1 MAEDK
6 EQLILEV
13 ARKQFV
19 QKGFAATKM
28 QDIAEEAGVNKA
40 LLHYYYRSKAKLY
53 HQIIVQTLDKMIPR
67 FAEAMAKEGTF
78 WERVEN
84 LVTTYVNLLL
94 KEPDIPF
101 FIMSEISQ
109 EQDRFVS
116 ELRLRAHYFP
126 AAQGFV
132 MSMQEEIAA
141 GRLRDIPPLHIL
153 LNIMSMTVF
162 PFVAKPVFCTIF
174 NFPEEYFNE
183 LMEERKAV
191 ILTFLKA
198 ALVPDGS

>member
-53 HQIIVQTLDKMIPR
+53 HQIIVRTLDRMIPR

-84 LVTTYVNLLL
+84 LVTTYVEMLL

-116 ELRLRAHYFP
+116 ELRQRAHYFP

-132 MSMQEEIAA
+132 MSMHEEMAA
-141 GRLRDIPPLHIL
+141 GRIRDIPPLHIM

-162 PFVAKPVFCTIF
+162 PFICKPIFCTIF
-174 NFPEEYFNE
+174 NFEEKAFNQ
-183 LMEERKAV
+183 LMEERKDV
-191 ILTFLKA
+191 IMTFLRS
-198 ALVPDGS
+198 ALEVDP

>member
-78 WERVEN
+78 WERVDY
-84 LVTTYVNLLL
+84 LVTTYIELLIKSQIFRFLSCQKYRKSRIGLLVN
-94 KEPDIPF
+94 
-101 FIMSEISQ
+101 
-109 EQDRFVS
+109 
-116 ELRLRAHYFP
+116 
-126 AAQGFV
+126 
-132 MSMQEEIAA
+132 
-141 GRLRDIPPLHIL
+141 
-153 LNIMSMTVF
+153 
-162 PFVAKPVFCTIF
+162 
-174 NFPEEYFNE
+174 
-183 LMEERKAV
+183 
-191 ILTFLKA
+191 
-198 ALVPDGS
+198 